1 VLKPPVRAIP
11 VGHFSAGSGISLIID
26 GAEMPLPARLGWE
39 HG

>member
-1 VLKPPVRAIP
+1 